1 MIVDDNREVLKSL
14 ALWLKSEGFEPY
26 TARNF
31 QRARDL
37 VQKIPFSVAL
47 VDLRMNDMD
56 GIRITEKL
64 LELDEHLKIIII
76 TGFPSYE
83 SATMAMK
90 AGAFDYLS
98 KGTTNDIIIN
108 VIHKAI
114 RANRRELGMEYE
126 TDLDESSTKFILICQ
141 HPEMKELLEAIAQG
155 NQDLKFVA
163 DYSSLAELKDRIPGG
178 SVDIALICAQC
189 IPKQFEGG
197 LHFFSDLA
205 TTYPTLLPVVINDN
219 LSEQDQVRL
228 LKQGARGFCSPHM
241 NIHQLEQA
249 ITLVKQG
256 QIWAKRQTISASL
269 QQLIDER
276 KKLFPPSS
284 GRIEASLTKREK
296 EVLRAIAKGKTNREI
311 ADLLLISEK
320 TVKTHTHH
328 IFKKMGVDNRSKAI
342 LKAMKHKIS

>member
-1 MIVDDNREVLKSL
+1 MKSL
-14 ALWLKSEGFEPY
+14 ELWLSSEGFETH

-31 QRARDL
+31 QGARNL
-37 VQKIPFSVAL
+37 IQEISFSAAL
-47 VDLRMNDMD
+47 VDLRMNEMD

-83 SATMAMK
+83 SATLAMR

-114 RANRRELGMEYE
+114 RANRLELGMEYE

-155 NQDLKFVA
+155 NQGLKFVA
-163 DYSSLAELKDRIPGG
+163 DYSSLAELKERTTDR
-178 SVDIALICAQC
+178 SVDIVLLCAQC
-189 IPKQFEGG
+189 IPAQNDDG
-197 LHFFSDLA
+197 LHFFSALA
-205 TTYPTLLPVVINDN
+205 TEYPTLLPVAINDN
-219 LSEQDQVRL
+219 LSERDQVRL
-228 LKQGARGFCSPHM
+228 LKQGAKGFCSPHM
-241 NIHQLEQA
+241 NKHQLEQA

-296 EVLRAIAKGKTNREI
+296 EVLKAIAKGKTNREI

-320 TVKTHTHH
+320 TVKTHTHR

-342 LKAMKHKIS
+342 LKAMKHKIF